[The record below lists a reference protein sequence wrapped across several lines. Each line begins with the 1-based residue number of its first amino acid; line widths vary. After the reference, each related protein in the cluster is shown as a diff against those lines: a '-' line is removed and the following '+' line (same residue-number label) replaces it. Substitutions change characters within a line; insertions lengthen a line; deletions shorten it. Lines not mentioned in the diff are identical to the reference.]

1 MSGHFFNDE
10 PLSSPQNIGSSILPI
25 SKPEVKIEEDNFLN
39 NFKLKQSQFTML
51 DKIRLSN
58 EASEQSILS
67 QESDEY
73 EKKEGFKNKVWK
85 ERALNIIV
93 LVARFVTYLLTNSD
107 KFKLRYLDHRQ
118 FKVIGD

>member
-1 MSGHFFNDE
+1 
-10 PLSSPQNIGSSILPI
+10 
-25 SKPEVKIEEDNFLN
+25 
-39 NFKLKQSQFTML
+39 ML
-51 DKIRLSN
+51 DKIKLSR

-67 QESDEY
+67 VDSDEY
-73 EKKEGFKNKVWK
+73 ENRQGFKNKIWK

-118 FKVIGD
+118 FKVIGDNAADFNFYLT